1 MARGASSSSSAGGAS
16 AGGLRPGPAALIPDA
31 DIWKTSGMII
41 PAIMTLIC
49 FICTAVSLTVSG
61 FICLR
66 DREAQDETDNKAKHH
81 KQQEFISKVLG
92 ETFLVP
98 FQGLIYTFI

>member
-1 MARGASSSSSAGGAS
+1 MRGASSGGTAGAPP
-16 AGGLRPGPAALIPDA
+16 GGLRPGPAALIPDA

-92 ETFLVP
+92 KSKS
-98 FQGLIYTFI
+98 TFI

>member
-1 MARGASSSSSAGGAS
+1 MANAT
-16 AGGLRPGPAALIPDA
+16 ALVPEL
-31 DIWKTSGMII
+31 DIWQNSGMIV

-66 DREAQDETDNKAKHH
+66 DREAQDDSTNKAKHH
-81 KQQEFISKVLG
+81 KEQEFISKVLG
-92 ETFLVP
+92 EF
-98 FQGLIYTFI
+98 

>member
-1 MARGASSSSSAGGAS
+1 MAATD
-16 AGGLRPGPAALIPDA
+16 ALIPNV

-66 DREAQDETDNKAKHH
+66 DREAQDEIDNKAKHH
-81 KQQEFISKVLG
+81 KQQEFISKALG
-92 ETFLVP
+92 KIIRLFRLYKIMRWRRSES
-98 FQGLIYTFI
+98 

>member
-1 MARGASSSSSAGGAS
+1 MA
-16 AGGLRPGPAALIPDA
+16 PHDALIPDI

-66 DREAQDETDNKAKHH
+66 DREAQDEIDNKARHH
-81 KQQEFISKVLG
+81 KQQEFISKALG
-92 ETFLVP
+92 MSYVS
-98 FQGLIYTFI
+98 YFIVKRNLYDYISISLQECLRKTLPNEH